1 MNLAGYL
8 QSKQLE
14 HINKIG
20 RVITESEWVKTVL
33 NPKLTDGDRLS
44 YASVNQW
51 MNNDRNPDA
60 RNIIRLIQI
69 FGPEVMPYLG
79 IKFHGGLHD
88 VVVTWYSLDEKE
100 REEIYNIIKKKNS
113 GATLLA

>member
-20 RVITESEWVKTVL
+20 RVMTESEWVKTVL
-33 NPKLTDGDRLS
+33 NPRLTKGDRLS

-51 MNNDRNPDA
+51 MNDDRSPDS
-60 RNIIRLIQI
+60 RNIIRLIQV

-79 IKFHGGLHD
+79 IKFSSDLYLVIATWDSLPEEEKKKIHD
-88 VVVTWYSLDEKE
+88 
-100 REEIYNIIKKKNS
+100 IIKKSKEIKV
-113 GATLLA
+113 

>member
-8 QSKQLE
+8 HTKQLN

-20 RVITESEWVKTVL
+20 RVISESEWVKTVL
-33 NPKLTDGDRLS
+33 NPELSGGDRLS

-51 MNNDRNPDA
+51 MNNDRSPDSK
-60 RNIIRLIQI
+60 NIIRLIQI

-79 IKFHGGLHD
+79 IEFHGGLHD
-88 VVVTWYSLDEKE
+88 VVTTWDSLPEEEKK
-100 REEIYNIIKKKNS
+100 EIHDIIKKNS
-113 GATLLA
+113 TALQP